1 MQFCFF
7 VEMILPANHCLREAE
22 SEKKNVSGMCV
33 ILNLVFAVIFAN
45 FINHILKEKYDTER
59 CC

>member
-1 MQFCFF
+1 
-7 VEMILPANHCLREAE
+7 MILPANHWVR
-22 SEKKNVSGMCV
+22 KKNVSGMCV